1 LDPLDRR
8 SRLRT
13 LGGSKLGLARAP
25 PKRDA
30 SVHLLRSLSSLFSFQ
45 RTDAAPRP
53 SLVGYP
59 RGEITVYHAEGVCQ
73 PPKRRSLV
81 VAKNRWSQPS
91 TGPDDPPGSQ
101 PRHPRPPCS
110 NRIGHP
116 LIPARLPSTR
126 GHLDSRSAVARG
138 GRPRRAEST
147 TGSPL
152 GAFPPRAAAVAPH
165 RAARRAR
172 RRLSKTS
179 SGAVAGAF
187 RPFVAPVGEC
197 RQADLPCQPP
207 PSRGLSP
214 FSPRHPNGRS
224 RNWSA
229 GRRMGGEGPRWE
241 L

>member
-13 LGGSKLGLARAP
+13 LGGSKLGLARVP

-73 PPKRRSLV
+73 PPKKRRSLV

-101 PRHPRPPCS
+101 PRHPRPPCA
-110 NRIGHP
+110 NRIGRP

-126 GHLDSRSAVARG
+126 GRLDSRSVVARG

-152 GAFPPRAAAVAPH
+152 GAFPPH
-165 RAARRAR
+165 
-172 RRLSKTS
+172 
-179 SGAVAGAF
+179 
-187 RPFVAPVGEC
+187 
-197 RQADLPCQPP
+197 
-207 PSRGLSP
+207 
-214 FSPRHPNGRS
+214 
-224 RNWSA
+224 A
-229 GRRMGGEGPRWE
+229 GRRRAPSGCAACAASAFKDFVRRGRRSFPAVRRAGGGV
-241 L
+241 